1 MDYVILDTNVAS
13 LSVKGELP
21 ATLAARLL
29 GLTPVLTF
37 VTVGELTKWAEMRVW
52 GRRRRGALD
61 HWISQRLIID
71 SDENV
76 SRLWGRL
83 SAAAER
89 RGRPRPENDT
99 WIAAC
104 CLAEGLPLVTR
115 NVKDFVDFADQ
126 DGLALVQP

>member
-1 MDYVILDTNVAS
+1 MAYVVLDTNIAS

-21 ATLAARLL
+21 ARLL
-29 GLTPVLTF
+29 GLSPVVAF
-37 VTVGELTKWAEMRVW
+37 VTVGELAKWADMRSW
-52 GRRRRGALD
+52 GQRRRGALD
-61 HWISQRLIID
+61 HWIDQRLVLD

-76 SRLWGRL
+76 SRVWGRL

-104 CLAEGLPLVTR
+104 CVSHDLPLATR
-115 NVKDFVDFADQ
+115 NVKDFSDFASYE
-126 DGLALVQP
+126 GLRLLAT